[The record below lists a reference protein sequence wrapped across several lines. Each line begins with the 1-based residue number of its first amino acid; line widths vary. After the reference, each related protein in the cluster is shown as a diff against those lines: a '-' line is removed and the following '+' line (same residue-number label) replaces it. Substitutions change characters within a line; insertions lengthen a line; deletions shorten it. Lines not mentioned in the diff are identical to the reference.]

1 MIIVLSVFFFFKK
14 ENQKEKKKKRKGIK
28 RVMTWLVPKLQVTL
42 VEEHKTQSHK
52 KRPFGHNLHS
62 NLCNNLFCVKFDILE
77 SFELHFLSTYIHTH
91 TLSMALGLVFPS
103 FMQVHQPPS
112 LCSFNSSTVR
122 KTVLARNSN
131 GQEPSSTGSIAVK
144 EKKAFPG
151 TLSVSL

>member
-1 MIIVLSVFFFFKK
+1 MIIVLTFKCFFFF
-14 ENQKEKKKKRKGIK
+14 NQKKKKGIK

-77 SFELHFLSTYIHTH
+77 SLELHFLSTYTH

-151 TLSVSL
+151 SLFLSL